1 MTDFRAD
8 SAPAAGGPHSAEHD
22 MSNTDELASDDVFPD
37 QDDEADADDAKHPMM
52 DTDQVD
58 EADDDGAVPELP
70 VEAFI
75 QVAQGKNL
83 YYKMFQRIE
92 GMLSL

>member
-1 MTDFRAD
+1 
-8 SAPAAGGPHSAEHD
+8 

-70 VEAFI
+70 VEAFT

-92 GMLSL
+92 GMLSLRRNTNSTLPFDQDVQETI